1 MACTGERTPLA
12 CTRPGMACTG
22 ERTPLACTGPG
33 IAGTGERSPGRV
45 HPSRLS
51 AGTL

>member
-1 MACTGERTPLA
+1 
-12 CTRPGMACTG
+12 MACTG